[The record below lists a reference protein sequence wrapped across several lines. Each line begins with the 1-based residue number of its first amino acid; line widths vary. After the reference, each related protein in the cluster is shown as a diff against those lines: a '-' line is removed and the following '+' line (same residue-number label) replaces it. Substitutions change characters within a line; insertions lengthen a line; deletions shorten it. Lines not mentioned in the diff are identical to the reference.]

1 MKNKKSFDQMLFA
14 VALILSVFG
23 LIMVFSASSPA
34 ALALE
39 NDSFHYVKKQAIWAV
54 LGIFVMLF
62 CSRID
67 YRIYKKWAVLMS
79 VVSNVLLALVL
90 VIGNSAKGAQR
101 WLGVGSISFQPS
113 EFTKIAIVVAL
124 ATYFAAMEGKKQNFK
139 NIYLPLI
146 TILGIPCILLLLQ
159 PHFSIIIIL
168 GFVTFILMMVY
179 KVKLRFYLPVIVV
192 VLIAAVALVWVA
204 PYRLQRITAYRN
216 PFADP
221 QGDGYQIIQSL
232 FAIGSGGFGGL
243 GLSRSRQKYLYI
255 PEPQNDYIFSIV
267 CEELGFIGALLVLVL
282 FMVFLWRSVKIAVN
296 ARDSFGSY
304 LAFGL
309 CMLIIVQVALNI
321 LVVTNLIPP
330 TGIPLPF
337 FSAGG
342 SAFIFQMVAVGII
355 LNISKT
361 SNK

>member
-1 MKNKKSFDQMLFA
+1 MKKKKSFDQILCA
-14 VALILSVFG
+14 VALILSAFG

-62 CSRID
+62 CSRVD

-79 VVSNVLLALVL
+79 VVSNVFLALVL
-90 VIGNSAKGAQR
+90 VAGTSAKGAQR
-101 WLGVGSISFQPS
+101 WLGIGPVSFQPS

-124 ATYFAAMEGKKQNFK
+124 ATYFTAMEGKKQNFK
-139 NIYLPLI
+139 NIYVPLAA
-146 TILGIPCILLLLQ
+146 ILVVPCILLLLQ

-168 GFVTFILMMVY
+168 GLVTFTMMMVH
-179 KVKLRFYLPVIVV
+179 KVKLRFYVPVLIGVIAMGV
-192 VLIAAVALVWVA
+192 VLVIIA
-204 PYRLQRITAYRN
+204 PYRLQRITAYMK

-232 FAIGSGGFGGL
+232 FAIGSGGFGGM

-255 PEPQNDYIFSIV
+255 PEPQNDYIFSII
-267 CEELGFIGALLVLVL
+267 CEELGFVGALLVLAL
-282 FMVFLWRSVKIAVN
+282 FMVFMWRSVKIAVN
-296 ARDSFGSY
+296 AKDTFGSY

-321 LVVTNLIPP
+321 LVVTNLLPP

-355 LNISKT
+355 LNISK
-361 SNK
+361 K